1 MKLPV
6 FLPCRVTESQQV
18 TNLEREIKGLHRRFN
33 SIKELTINCLEK
45 CRIAVTTVVY
55 LLTSILGVGEHKK
68 FLEDKHKVLRKSE
81 DHLELF
87 GELNLYWNYLSF
99 DLLDELIDE
108 LIEKNSEFK
117 EIKKEMEEH
126 KEEMKRFR
134 KSTTL
139 VLFCQ
144 AINPHVGAVLP
155 PGFQKMVT
163 EHQWPETVT
172 LKDVEEFRKSFLL
185 ELQLPKCALMVYKIR
200 RKCFEVTWFVALPA
214 QLLVESGEMIKVFI
228 EFKVVSVKI
237 DGECVYQAQTQPLQP
252 VSH

>member
-1 MKLPV
+1 M
-6 FLPCRVTESQQV
+6 
-18 TNLEREIKGLHRRFN
+18 
-33 SIKELTINCLEK
+33 
-45 CRIAVTTVVY
+45 TVVY

-87 GELNLYWNYLSF
+87 GQLNFYWNYLSF

-117 EIKKEMEEH
+117 ETKKEMEKY

-134 KSTTL
+134 ESTTL
-139 VLFCQ
+139 VLFCRVERNMLT
-144 AINPHVGAVLP
+144 ITHVEAVPP

-172 LKDVEEFRKSFLL
+172 LKDVEEFRKSFLHRF
-185 ELQLPKCALMVYKIR
+185 QLPECALMVYKIQ
-200 RKCFEVTWFVALPA
+200 RKCFEVTWFGTLPA
-214 QLLVESGEMIKVFI
+214 QLLVESREMIKVFI
-228 EFKVVSVKI
+228 EFKVVSVEI
-237 DGECVYQAQTQPLQP
+237 GGECVYQAPTQPLQP